1 MEAKHKTMHNAPS
14 ARGIARPIERQL
26 PLAPDND
33 LELGST
39 LHGFA
44 VESAEE
50 LEEIDGKAYTLRHA
64 KSGAR
69 LLYLQNDDENKAF
82 SIAFKTPPADSTG
95 VFHILEHSVLCGS
108 RKFPVKEPFVNLIK
122 SSMQTFLNAMT
133 FSDKTMYPVAST
145 NEQDLLNLMDVY
157 MDAVLHPAIYE
168 KRAIFEQEGWHYEI
182 DGPDEPLKYNGV
194 VYNEMKGALSD
205 PDSVLYNALS
215 SALFPDTAYAFES
228 GGDPVV
234 IPELTYE
241 AFLDQHA
248 RHYRLDNSY
257 IVLYGD
263 MDVRRMLSFL
273 DENYLSEEQQPA
285 DAPNPLSFQE
295 PVTNLHV
302 VKKME
307 TAPENAAMGLGYVVG
322 TSADRLRVIATDIL
336 ADVLMG
342 SNEAPLK
349 KALLKANI
357 ADDVDGYLIDA
368 QLQPAFFILTKGARP
383 NTADTFLDTVERT
396 ARTLVEGGFDR
407 ERIEAS
413 LARAEFILRE
423 RDFGT
428 ADGVVLAMSAMSGWL
443 YDDAMATD
451 YLRFEDAFSELRA
464 RISDG
469 YFENLLREIVLDNNH
484 RALAVLEPVESL
496 DENCEEAR
504 LAAIRADMDASDV
517 EAVMSE
523 VAELRRLQE
532 EPDSPADLATLPLL
546 TLDDIADAPA
556 VPAWELMESTPF
568 LCLYHEAPTR
578 GIDYV
583 FTYFDMS
590 RLSFE
595 DLPYATLLAMLLGK
609 LDTRAHT
616 AEELDKLTQTHL
628 GSLRFFVDVYTSEK
642 DGSVRPKFVI
652 ATSSLSENIE
662 HAVALP
668 CEIRQDT
675 VFDDVDKIRDI
686 LTQTRI
692 RMEQGY
698 ATAGNAA
705 ALSRCSS
712 YVSKTALT
720 REKLSGV
727 DFYRF
732 LKDLLSSLDATFDET
747 VERLRDVAQR
757 LFTADGTTVSFTGA
771 PEDRDRFWELAKTMD
786 LPETEASEALAI
798 PDPDVKN
805 EAFIVPADVCFA
817 AKGYD
822 AALLGIPYNGSW
834 LVASKALSYDYLW
847 NEVRVKGG
855 AYGAGFRAMRSG
867 TMQFYSYRDPNLDET
882 IARFDGAAAWLSA
895 FEPDEAEMRGYII
908 SSVAGMDAPAKPR
921 DVARR
926 QDGDYFCERPQGY
939 REKTRAQLLET
950 TPDNLRANGGE
961 LARVTAHDV
970 RCAFGNRG
978 IIESSTSEYKIV
990 DLLG

>member
-1 MEAKHKTMHNAPS
+1 MAP
-14 ARGIARPIERQL
+14 E
-26 PLAPDND
+26 ND
-33 LELGST
+33 LATGTSLQ
-39 LHGFA
+39 GFT

-50 LEEIDGKAYTLRHA
+50 LEEIDGKAFVLLHE
-64 KSGAR
+64 KSGAK

-157 MDAVLHPAIYE
+157 LDAVLHPAIYE
-168 KRAIFEQEGWHYEI
+168 KRAIFEQEGWHYEL
-182 DGPDEPLKYNGV
+182 DETSEALKYNGV

-215 SALFPDTAYAFES
+215 AALFPDTAYAFES
-228 GGDPVV
+228 GGDPAV

-241 AFLDQHA
+241 AFLDEHA

-263 MDVRRMLSFL
+263 MDVRRVLAFL
-273 DENYLSEEQQPA
+273 DENYLSEEQKPVGN
-285 DAPNPLSFQE
+285 PNPLTLQA
-295 PVTNLHV
+295 PVSNLDV

-336 ADVLMG
+336 ADVLLG

-357 ADDVDGYLIDA
+357 ADDIDGYLIDA
-368 QLQPAFFILTKGARP
+368 QLQPAFYILTKGVKP
-383 NTADTFLDTVERT
+383 GTAELFRETVENTCRN
-396 ARTLVEGGFDR
+396 LVEGGFDR

-413 LARAEFILRE
+413 LARAEFMLRE

-443 YDDAMATD
+443 YDDSMATD
-451 YLRFEDAFSELRA
+451 YLRFEDAFAELR
-464 RISDG
+464 RRMEQG
-469 YFENLLREIVLDNNH
+469 YFEDLLREIVLRNDH

-496 DENCEEAR
+496 DETCEEAR
-504 LAAIRADMDASDV
+504 LAAIRADMSDDDL
-517 EAVMSE
+517 EAVKNE

-532 EPDSPADLATLPLL
+532 KPDSPAALATLPLL
-546 TLDDIADAPA
+546 TLDDIADPP
-556 VPAWELMESTPF
+556 VEPAWELIESTPYP
-568 LCLYHEAPTR
+568 CLYHEAPTR

-583 FTYFDMS
+583 YTYFDMG
-590 RLSFE
+590 RLAFE
-595 DLPYATLLAMLLGK
+595 DLPYATLAAMLLGK
-609 LDTRAHT
+609 LDTREHT

-642 DGSVRPKFVI
+642 DGSIAPKFVI

-662 HAVALP
+662 HAVALSR
-668 CEIRQDT
+668 EIRCETRFNDK
-675 VFDDVDKIRDI
+675 DKIRDV

-692 RMEQGY
+692 RMEQAF
-698 ATAGNAA
+698 ATAGNSA
-705 ALSRCSS
+705 ALLRCAS
-712 YVSKTALT
+712 YVSKSALV
-720 REKLSGV
+720 RERLSNV

-732 LKDLLSSLDATFDET
+732 LKGVLAHFDTDFEAT
-747 VERLRDVAQR
+747 VERIEDVAAR
-757 LFTADGTTVSFTGA
+757 LFAADGTIVSFTGA
-771 PEDRDRFWELAKTMD
+771 PEDRDRFWELAGTMD
-786 LPETEASEALAI
+786 LPEANAPRVLAV
-798 PDPDVKN
+798 PEPKVGN
-805 EAFIVPADVCFA
+805 EAFVVPADVCFA

-822 AALLGIPYNGSW
+822 AKLLGIGFEGSW
-834 LVASKALSYDYLW
+834 QVAAKAISYDYLW

-855 AYGAGFRAMRSG
+855 AYGAGFRALRSG

-895 FEPDEAEMRGYII
+895 FDPDEAEMRGYII
-908 SSVAGMDAPAKPR
+908 SSIAGMDAPAKPR
-921 DVARR
+921 DIARR
-926 QDGDYFCERPQGY
+926 QDGDFFCERPLGY
-939 REKTRAQLLET
+939 REKTREQLLET
-950 TPDNLRANGGE
+950 TPESLRAKGGE
-961 LARVTAHDV
+961 LARVSAEDV
-970 RCAFGNRG
+970 RCAFGNRS
-978 IIESSTSEYKIV
+978 IIESSVAEYAIV